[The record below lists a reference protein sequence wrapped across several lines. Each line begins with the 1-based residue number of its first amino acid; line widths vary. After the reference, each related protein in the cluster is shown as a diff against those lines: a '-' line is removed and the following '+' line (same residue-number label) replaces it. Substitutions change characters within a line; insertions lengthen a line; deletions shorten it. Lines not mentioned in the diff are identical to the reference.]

1 MSVVTKIIPS
11 RTSRDSRPAA
21 PRSARRRAV
30 RRSAIGATA
39 VAASLVLAACGS
51 SSTSSTA
58 AKTPTSS
65 QSTTKTSSKV
75 TTIVYWNMWSGIY
88 SKLIQ
93 SLVNEFNAA
102 NPTVHVNML
111 SVPSADGDAKLLSSI
126 AAGDPPS
133 VFTEW
138 NPEIGSYAST
148 GAIQELNQFETGK
161 YAGVSSWMYPI
172 AADWGSYK
180 GKLYGLPMSMNTYAL
195 YYNKTMLKKIG
206 QSSPPSTF
214 AQLMSDQAKEWKTSG
229 GRLTQIGLYPGTS
242 SIGHYACMFDAS
254 VYSGGKYDLSTNPGM
269 VNEFKWIK
277 EFTTH
282 SYSEVT
288 GFDNAFGATPG
299 GSTNPF
305 VTGHEGFRLTG
316 PWDGIDDVPADNPSL
331 SFGVEAMP
339 APISSR
345 TGCTYVNGNYNVI
358 PKGAPH
364 PKAAWKFM
372 TWMSGYNNAAWAA
385 KTLPKGAWMPPSPTI
400 AKQAAYTK
408 WVDSHSYLK
417 TFVAELAN
425 KYDYITPVT
434 PNEAEYETAS
444 ANGLEDLETG
454 KMGVSA
460 ALSYIDSN
468 SNSAKS

>member
-1 MSVVTKIIPS
+1 
-11 RTSRDSRPAA
+11 
-21 PRSARRRAV
+21 
-30 RRSAIGATA
+30 
-39 VAASLVLAACGS
+39 
-51 SSTSSTA
+51 
-58 AKTPTSS
+58 
-65 QSTTKTSSKV
+65 
-75 TTIVYWNMWSGIY
+75 MWSGIY

-102 NPTVHVNML
+102 NPTIHVNML
-111 SVPSADGDAKLLSSI
+111 SVPSADGDAKLLSAI

-138 NPEIGSYAST
+138 NPEIGSYASS
-148 GAIQELNQFETGK
+148 GAIQDLNQFETGT

-172 AADWGSYK
+172 AAAWGSYK

-206 QSSPPSTF
+206 VSSPPTTF

-242 SIGHYACMFDAS
+242 SIGHYACMFGAS
-254 VYSGGKYDLSTNPGM
+254 VYNGTKYDLASNTGM

-277 EFTTH
+277 QFTNH
-282 SYSEVT
+282 SYSQVT
-288 GFDNAFGATPG
+288 GFDSAFGATPG

-331 SFGVEAMP
+331 SFGVEEMP
-339 APISSR
+339 APIASR

-364 PKAAWKFM
+364 PHAAWKFM
-372 TWMSGYNNAAWAA
+372 TWMSGYDNAAWAA

-400 AKQAAYTK
+400 AKQSAYTK
-408 WVDSHSYLK
+408 WVASHSYLK

-444 ANGLEDLETG
+444 ATGLENLETG
-454 KMGVSA
+454 KMGVMA
-460 ALSYIDSN
+460 ALNYIDNSSN
-468 SNSAKS
+468 SNKG